1 MTHDL
6 LQRRIATLGPHSPL
20 FYNEPIELV
29 SAEGVWM
36 TDVAGKRYLDAY
48 NNVPHVGHCHP
59 RVIEALRAQAS
70 TLNIHTRYLN
80 DRVVDYAEALLENF
94 EPSLDRVFFTNSGS
108 ESNEL
113 AFRVATQHTG
123 NTGVLVSDFSYHG
136 NTAYLAGLTT
146 GLTAHEGLGGHV
158 RTIHIPDTLSSALS
172 DEELLATSLAEVDAA
187 IGALVA
193 AGYGVAAVLVDSLF
207 STEGLCHTPD
217 GYLAGVA
224 ERVRAAG
231 GLVIADEVQSGFGR
245 TGSHFWGYQRLGI
258 VPDLVT
264 LGKPMGNGHP
274 LGGVVTT
281 EALLDEFGRRN
292 MYFNTFA
299 GTPVSAAVGLAVL
312 DVMRDE
318 DLMNRS
324 AQLGALINQRLTEI
338 TSHYDRIGPV
348 RGAGLFFG
356 FELFSDAGQCQPDA
370 ALTRAVVEDMR
381 ERGVL
386 MSKIGPNDS
395 VLKIR
400 PPLAFQGEHAELL
413 LREMEG
419 SLAGLLG

>member
-6 LQRRIATLGPHSPL
+6 IQRRVATLGAHSPL
-20 FYNEPIELV
+20 FYREPIELV

-36 TDVAGKRYLDAY
+36 TDVTGKRFLDTY

-59 RVIEALRAQAS
+59 RVIEAMRAQAA
-70 TLNIHTRYLN
+70 TINIHTRYLN
-80 DRVVDYAEALLENF
+80 DRVIDYAEALLANF

-136 NTAYLAGLTT
+136 NTSYLARLTT
-146 GLTAHEGLGGHV
+146 GLTAHEGVGEHV
-158 RTIHIPDTLSSALS
+158 RTIHIPDTHSSILS

-187 IGALVA
+187 ISSLVA
-193 AGYGVAAVLVDSLF
+193 AGHGVAAVLVDSLF

-224 ERVRAAG
+224 ARVRAAG

-264 LGKPMGNGHP
+264 LGKPMGNGYP

-299 GTPVSAAVGLAVL
+299 GNPVSAAVGLAVL
-312 DVMRDE
+312 AVMRDE
-318 DLMNRS
+318 DLMSRS
-324 AQLGALINQRLTEI
+324 EQLGGVIHDRLAEI
-338 TSHYDRIGPV
+338 TSRYDRIGPV

-356 FELFSDAGQCQPDA
+356 FELFSDTEQARPDA
-370 ALTRAVVEDMR
+370 ELTRAVVEDMR

-400 PPLAFQGEHAELL
+400 PPLAFQSEHAELL
-413 LREMEG
+413 LAEMEG
-419 SLAGLLG
+419 SLAAILK